1 LIEGAG
7 AEGGQAG
14 RKRLLLAL
22 ALVLVFASLA
32 AIACVVLALGVEPRG
47 VRVPE
52 PLDAEMVQCPAA
64 GEHPAGDPGLYVDR
78 FEVTVRDYREFLD
91 ATGRKLP
98 KGATLWTDPAGTAFM
113 PATGVTLH
121 DARVYAAWR
130 GKRLPTSAEWEWAAR
145 GPNGF
150 EYPWGEGFIE
160 TTANTAELDLRRPTI
175 VGTFYNGRSLYSGAY
190 DMVGNVA
197 EWTESQV
204 ARAVDTKY
212 IIRGGSFR
220 TSGLGAMDA
229 PPAAGTPEASVA
241 FGNGESGGFSE
252 KAEGWSNDVGF
263 RCVVGAE
270 SVVRDARLRAEL
282 ARLGGRDPL
291 RLLFQVRPALAALS
305 VPEAGNLLRRALALE
320 QEPLVRGRIEAALRA
335 GGK

>member
-1 LIEGAG
+1 MTEGAG

-22 ALVLVFASLA
+22 ALALVLVSIA
-32 AIACVVLALGVEPRG
+32 AIVGVVLALSLDPRE
-47 VRVPE
+47 VRLPE
-52 PLDAEMVQCPAA
+52 PLDSEMVQCPTA
-64 GEHPAGDPGLYVDR
+64 GEHSADPGLYIDR
-78 FEVTVRDYREFLD
+78 FEVTVRDYREFLE

-98 KGATLWTDPAGTAFM
+98 KGASLWTDPAGTAFM
-113 PATGVTLH
+113 PATGVTLW
-121 DARVYAAWR
+121 DARAYATWR

-160 TTANTAELDLRRPTI
+160 TTANTAELDLLRPTI

-197 EWTESQV
+197 EWTDSQV
-204 ARAVDTKY
+204 ARAVETKY
-212 IIRGGSFR
+212 IVRGGSFR

-241 FGNGESGGFSE
+241 SANDEGTGFSL
-252 KAEGWSNDVGF
+252 KPEGWSNDVGF
-263 RCVVGAE
+263 RCVVSADE
-270 SVVRDARLRAEL
+270 VSRDARLREEL
-282 ARLGGRDPL
+282 AKLGGRDPF
-291 RLLFQVRPALAALS
+291 RVLFQVRPALQALS
-305 VPEAGNLLRRALALE
+305 DPAAATLLRRTLALE
-320 QEPLVRGRIEAALRA
+320 QDPLVRERIEAALRA
-335 GGK
+335 GAK

>member
-1 LIEGAG
+1 LTEGAG

-22 ALVLVFASLA
+22 ALVLVVVSIAT
-32 AIACVVLALGVEPRG
+32 IACVVLALSLDPRD

-52 PLDAEMVQCPAA
+52 ALDAEMVECPAV
-64 GEHPAGDPGLYVDR
+64 GDHPSEARLYIDR

-91 ATGRKLP
+91 ATGRKLS

-121 DARVYAAWR
+121 DARAYAAWR

-204 ARAVDTKY
+204 AHLLEPMYV
-212 IIRGGSFR
+212 IRGGSFR

-241 FGNGESGGFSE
+241 SANAEGGGFWA

-263 RCVVGAE
+263 RCVVRAE
-270 SVVRDARLRAEL
+270 DVTRDGLLREEL
-282 ARLGGRDPL
+282 ARLGGRDPF
-291 RLLFQVRPALAALS
+291 RVFFQVRPALAALS
-305 VPEAGNLLRRALALE
+305 APEAANMLRRALALR
-320 QEPLVRGRIEAALRA
+320 QEPLVRERIEAALRA
-335 GGK
+335 GAK

>member
-1 LIEGAG
+1 LTDGAG

-22 ALVLVFASLA
+22 ALAAMLVSIA
-32 AIACVVLALGVEPRG
+32 AIAGVVLALCLDPRE

-52 PLDAEMVQCPAA
+52 PLDAEMVECPAV
-64 GEHPAGDPGLYVDR
+64 GDHSTEPRLYVDR

-113 PATGVTLH
+113 PASGVTLH
-121 DARVYAAWR
+121 DARAYAAWR

-197 EWTESQV
+197 EWTDSQV
-204 ARAVDTKY
+204 AGSLEPMY

-229 PPAAGTPEASVA
+229 PPASGTPEASVA
-241 FGNGESGGFSE
+241 SGNTEGGGFWA
-252 KAEGWSNDVGF
+252 KAEVWSNDVGF
-263 RCVVGAE
+263 RCVV
-270 SVVRDARLRAEL
+270 SKPDVDRDAGFRHDL
-282 ARLGGRDPL
+282 ARLGGRDPF
-291 RLLFQVRPALAALS
+291 RVLFQVRPALAALS

-320 QEPLVRGRIEAALRA
+320 QEPLVRERIEAALRA
-335 GGK
+335 SGK

>member
-1 LIEGAG
+1 MTDSAGAG
-7 AEGGQAG
+7 GGQAG

-22 ALVLVFASLA
+22 ALVLVLA
-32 AIACVVLALGVEPRG
+32 AIAAIVCVVLALSLDPRD

-64 GEHPAGDPGLYVDR
+64 GEHSPYAGLYIDR
-78 FEVTVRDYREFLD
+78 FEVTVRDYRAFLE
-91 ATGRKLP
+91 ATGRALP
-98 KGATLWTDPAGTAFM
+98 KGAKLWTDPAGTAFM
-113 PATGVTLH
+113 PATSVTLH
-121 DARVYAAWR
+121 DARAYAAWR

-160 TTANTAELDLRRPTI
+160 TTANTAELDLGRPTI

-204 ARAVDTKY
+204 ARALETIY
-212 IIRGGSFR
+212 IIRGGSFK

-241 FGNGESGGFSE
+241 SANGDGGGFWL
-252 KAEGWSNDVGF
+252 KPEGWSNDVGL
-263 RCVVGAE
+263 RCVVSAE
-270 SVVRDARLRAEL
+270 DVGRDARFREEL
-282 ARLGGRDPL
+282 AKLGGRDPL
-291 RLLFQVRPALAALS
+291 RVLFQVRPALAALS
-305 VPEAGNLLRRALALE
+305 VPEAAKLLDRALTLNR
-320 QEPLVRGRIEAALRA
+320 EPLVRERIEAALRA
-335 GGK
+335 GAR